1 MKTTIKQIIVS
12 LGCRGFITPAIA
24 HRLIRVGGLAHE

>member
-12 LGCRGFITPAIA
+12 LGCRGFITPDLA
-24 HRLIRVGGLAHE
+24 HRLIRAAGLTHE